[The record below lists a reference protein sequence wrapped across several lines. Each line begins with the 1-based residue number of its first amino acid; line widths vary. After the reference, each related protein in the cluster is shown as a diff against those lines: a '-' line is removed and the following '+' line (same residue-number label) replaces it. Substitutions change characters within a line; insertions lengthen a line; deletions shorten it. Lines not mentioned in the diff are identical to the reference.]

1 MAIDFPNSPSSG
13 QRFTSGGVTWTY
25 DGSKW
30 NLSGSTTA
38 FAPVGTVISYTGTY
52 PPNGWLRADGSSV
65 LRSTYPT
72 LFALIGTTFGAG
84 SVPGTTF
91 ALPNYISST
100 GIFIIRAT
108 DDSVALTTSSSLIAV
123 PVGSLQ
129 LFAMSSV
136 PTGWVRCDGQ
146 ALSRVL
152 YPELFASI
160 GTTYGTGDGSTTF
173 NIPNI
178 SSAGTGSPLY
188 YIKAILS
195 GDVQPS
201 TIAHASSHTEG
212 GSDVV
217 SVTLNQVPNYQSYRN
232 VIINGAFLVD
242 QRGVANGTSFGSG
255 GTYFSDRFF
264 SQSSGGGSF
273 TCNGYR
279 STDVPTGTNFVS
291 SHRIACSVAK
301 TGTTYTTHL
310 TTRLE
315 GYDVGRLGIS
325 KTGKTVAL
333 SFWVKST
340 RAGVYG
346 VTFSS
351 GYRGGTTYTFLYYP
365 ATYTISTANT
375 WQYVTINIPSY
386 AHASWITDNANTGLE
401 ITFNIADGT
410 SSATGTPNTWAAV
423 SSSGYF
429 NGPTGMQTTWGD
441 ANTDNFYITGV
452 QLEAGPVATPFEFEP
467 FETTLRKCQRYYE
480 SSATYG
486 AYLGSAWLESCPF
499 HVVPYST
506 SSAAVQIAFKVTK
519 RATPAV
525 TNYSYNGVAGRYSYR
540 DNAADNTGPVTYA
553 RISATGIG
561 VLINSANNWATNN
574 PLWLGWIAEC
584 EL

>member
-1 MAIDFPNSPSSG
+1 MAIDFPNSPTSG

-173 NIPNI
+173 NVPNI
-178 SSAGTGSPLY
+178 SGAGTGSPLY

-201 TIAHASSHTEG
+201 TVAHATSHTEG

-217 SVTLNQVPNYQSYRN
+217 SVTLNQVSNYQSFRN
-232 VIINGAFLVD
+232 VIINGAMNVH
-242 QRGVANGTSFGSG
+242 QRAQTATVSGSPVSYLTNDRWRTQGTNI
-255 GTYFSDRFF
+255 GTYTQTVESD
-264 SQSSGGGSF
+264 G
-273 TCNGYR
+273 
-279 STDVPTGTNFVS
+279 PAGTALRKSLKVACTATNTSPASADRMFLIQPMEGQNLQNFCKGT
-291 SHRIACSVAK
+291 AGAK
-301 TGTTYTTHL
+301 PIT
-310 TTRLE
+310 
-315 GYDVGRLGIS
+315 
-325 KTGKTVAL
+325 L
-333 SFWVKST
+333 SFWVKSNKTGTYIASFYDNDNT
-340 RAGVYG
+340 RHCSKSYTINASGTWEFKSLTFPADTSGILDNDNNDSLELLFYLMAGS
-346 VTFSS
+346 TWSS
-351 GYRGGTTYTFLYYP
+351 GTL
-365 ATYTISTANT
+365 ATSWTSFTAANDAAGQT
-375 WQYVTINIPSY
+375 NLSGNVGNYWQV
-386 AHASWITDNANTGLE
+386 
-401 ITFNIADGT
+401 
-410 SSATGTPNTWAAV
+410 
-423 SSSGYF
+423 
-429 NGPTGMQTTWGD
+429 
-441 ANTDNFYITGV
+441 TGV
-452 QLEAGPVATPFEFEP
+452 QVEAGSVATPFEFEP
-467 FETTLRKCQRYYE
+467 FETTLRKCQRYFTK
-480 SSATYG
+480 STPSDQPTFTTLAADSNMNAG
-486 AYLGSAWLESCPF
+486 CCWI
-499 HVVPYST
+499 T
-506 SSAAVQIAFKVTK
+506 SSTNGGGVRIPFPVEMRAVPTVDFRAWTSVNDNISNGGSFTTHAPGLGDLTSYLEYKSKTGLSIYTTAVGYRAFFFW
-519 RATPAV
+519 RA
-525 TNYSYNGVAGRYSYR
+525 
-540 DNAADNTGPVTYA
+540 
-553 RISATGIG
+553 SA
-561 VLINSANNWATNN
+561 
-574 PLWLGWIAEC
+574 